1 MAQRV
6 TELSHLL
13 KITRDELEE
22 HKSLLERKSTTVTEL
37 QDIVSAQESTII
49 EQTAQLQAQN
59 AEIRALRRQHTL
71 DAEELRATHTQGK
84 RCGCS
89 TTLSLPSPADAGPA
103 QAVESALSPSRR
115 QLGSPNRPLR
125 QQLKQTINDKLVLV
139 RALHQLTSEHAQA
152 TQRRPTQSDVAAQAR
167 RPSPPPEPA
176 ARARRPS
183 PLMPA
188 PLSRVRELDH
198 ALRAGRFAC
207 APVCVVQLR
216 AELSHVQVASQR
228 SLETAWRM
236 GQLGQL
242 GLALLEMGDEEGAAG
257 ALGALDGPEGSDPR
271 SWDSMME
278 ATKSS
283 PPTLPPY
290 VPSEAA
296 LPAESQA
303 VEVLSYEQQQAQQAL
318 QAALHFMSE
327 QRSLPPDAPD
337 ATAANAAHSAAGH
350 GFFPPAEAFGLP
362 LDGVWEES

>member
-176 ARARRPS
+176 HARSSLARAR
-183 PLMPA
+183 A
-188 PLSRVRELDH
+188 
-198 ALRAGRFAC
+198 
-207 APVCVVQLR
+207 
-216 AELSHVQVASQR
+216 
-228 SLETAWRM
+228 
-236 GQLGQL
+236 
-242 GLALLEMGDEEGAAG
+242 
-257 ALGALDGPEGSDPR
+257 
-271 SWDSMME
+271 
-278 ATKSS
+278 
-283 PPTLPPY
+283 
-290 VPSEAA
+290 
-296 LPAESQA
+296 
-303 VEVLSYEQQQAQQAL
+303 
-318 QAALHFMSE
+318 
-327 QRSLPPDAPD
+327 
-337 ATAANAAHSAAGH
+337 
-350 GFFPPAEAFGLP
+350 
-362 LDGVWEES
+362 